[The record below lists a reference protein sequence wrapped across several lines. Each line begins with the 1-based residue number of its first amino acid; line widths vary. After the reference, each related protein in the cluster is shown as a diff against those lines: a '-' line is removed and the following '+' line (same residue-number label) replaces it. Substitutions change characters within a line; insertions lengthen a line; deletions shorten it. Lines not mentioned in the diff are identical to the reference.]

1 MTEILIKIGIELVA
15 AVLVAIVI
23 KYARRLI
30 QA

>member
-15 AVLVAIVI
+15 AVVVAIVV
-23 KYARRLI
+23 KYVRRLI

>member
-1 MTEILIKIGIELVA
+1 MTDILIKIGLELVA
-15 AVLVAIVI
+15 AVIMAIVV